1 MTCFVELVAIKFLIC
16 RIRPTFVQKNIFK
29 ERRLIMYT
37 KEKIKFPLLKDKVAK
52 KLFTEKKVGLEYLRK
67 IISLAIGIPMDMID
81 KDIKLIHPN
90 IAVNKNIVNSEADVV
105 LENGEFYV
113 NLEINYYN
121 NETSDIKNGLYLCHL
136 LLRQVKKAKEYETL
150 KKVYQIN
157 LNSYDALGK
166 EEFIYHSK
174 LYEKKYHI
182 ERSDFIEIIDINL
195 EKLRQIDYNTLVK
208 SDDMTL
214 EKALYLFVCDDIE
227 KLNVIYEGD
236 KLMKKLMKE
245 NEDLLK
251 NFDEMLYYDRDKMF
265 LNACY
270 DKGYSKGESIGY
282 SKGKNEGKQEERLQ
296 IARGLLKLD
305 VPIEKI
311 ELATGLSKEVILTF
325 KNE

>member
-1 MTCFVELVAIKFLIC
+1 
-16 RIRPTFVQKNIFK
+16 
-29 ERRLIMYT
+29 MYT

-52 KLFTEKKVGLEYLRK
+52 KLFTEKQVGLEYLRK

-81 KDIKLIHPN
+81 KDIKLIHPS
-90 IAVNKNIVNSEADVV
+90 IGINKNIVNSEADVV

-136 LLRQVKKAKEYETL
+136 LLRQVKKAKEYENL

-195 EKLRQIDYNTLVK
+195 EKLRQIDYNTLIK
-208 SDDMTL
+208 SNDMTL

-227 KLNVIYEGD
+227 KLNAIYEGD
-236 KLMKKLMKE
+236 RLMKKLMKE

-282 SKGKNEGKQEERLQ
+282 SNGKQERNRE
-296 IARGLLKLD
+296 IAKEMLNKVMKLKD
-305 VPIEKI
+305 II
-311 ELATGLSKEVILTF
+311 DITGLT
-325 KNE
+325 

>member
-1 MTCFVELVAIKFLIC
+1 MK
-16 RIRPTFVQKNIFK
+16 
-29 ERRLIMYT
+29 T

-81 KDIKLIHPN
+81 KDIKLIHPS
-90 IAVNKNIVNSEADVV
+90 IGINKNIVNSEADVV

-136 LLRQVKKAKEYETL
+136 LLRQVKKAKEYENL

-208 SDDMTL
+208 SEDMTL

-227 KLNVIYEGD
+227 KLNAIYEGD

-270 DKGYSKGESIGY
+270 DKGYDK
-282 SKGKNEGKQEERLQ
+282 GKQEARQERNRE
-296 IARGLLKLD
+296 IATEMLKNKEA
-305 VPIEKI
+305 IENIVKY
-311 ELATGLSKEVILTF
+311 TGLSKEEILNL
-325 KNE
+325 KDE

>member
-1 MTCFVELVAIKFLIC
+1 
-16 RIRPTFVQKNIFK
+16 
-29 ERRLIMYT
+29 MYR

-67 IISLAIGIPMDMID
+67 IISLAIGIPMYMID

-90 IAVNKNIVNSEADVV
+90 IGVNKNIVNSEADVV
-105 LENGEFYV
+105 LENDEFYV

-136 LLRQVKKAKEYETL
+136 LLRQVKKAKEYEAL

-208 SDDMTL
+208 SEDMTL

-227 KLNVIYEGD
+227 KLNAIYEGD
-236 KLMKKLMKE
+236 RLMKKLMKE

-270 DKGYSKGESIGY
+270 EKGYDK
-282 SKGKNEGKQEERLQ
+282 GKQEARQERNIE
-296 IARGLLKLD
+296 IAKEMLNKRMKLKD
-305 VPIEKI
+305 II
-311 ELATGLSKEVILTF
+311 DITGLTEKEIKEIV
-325 KNE
+325 

>member
-1 MTCFVELVAIKFLIC
+1 M
-16 RIRPTFVQKNIFK
+16 N
-29 ERRLIMYT
+29 T

-90 IAVNKNIVNSEADVV
+90 IGVNKNIVNSEADVV

-136 LLRQVKKAKEYETL
+136 LLRQVKKAKEYEAL

-195 EKLRQIDYNTLVK
+195 EKLRQIDYNTLIK

-227 KLNVIYEGD
+227 KLNAIYEGD
-236 KLMKKLMKE
+236 RLMKKLMKE

-282 SKGKNEGKQEERLQ
+282 NKGKQERNIE
-296 IARGLLKLD
+296 IAKEMLNKGMKLKD
-305 VPIEKI
+305 II
-311 ELATGLSKEVILTF
+311 DITGLTEKEI
-325 KNE
+325 KEIA

>member
-1 MTCFVELVAIKFLIC
+1 MF
-16 RIRPTFVQKNIFK
+16 
-29 ERRLIMYT
+29 T

-90 IAVNKNIVNSEADVV
+90 IGVNKNIVNSEADVV
-105 LENGEFYV
+105 LENNEFYV

-136 LLRQVKKAKEYETL
+136 LLRQVKKAKEYENL

-195 EKLRQIDYNTLVK
+195 EKLRQIDYNTLIK

-214 EKALYLFVCDDIE
+214 KKALYLFVCDDIE
-227 KLNVIYEGD
+227 KLNAIYEGD

-270 DKGYSKGESIGY
+270 EKGYDK
-282 SKGKNEGKQEERLQ
+282 GKQEARQERNIE
-296 IARGLLKLD
+296 IAKEMLNKRMKLKD
-305 VPIEKI
+305 II
-311 ELATGLSKEVILTF
+311 DITGLTEKEIKEIV
-325 KNE
+325 

>member
-1 MTCFVELVAIKFLIC
+1 MYKGIFL
-16 RIRPTFVQKNIFK
+16 K
-29 ERRLIMYT
+29 
-37 KEKIKFPLLKDKVAK
+37 
-52 KLFTEKKVGLEYLRK
+52 
-67 IISLAIGIPMDMID
+67 
-81 KDIKLIHPN
+81 
-90 IAVNKNIVNSEADVV
+90 
-105 LENGEFYV
+105 
-113 NLEINYYN
+113 
-121 NETSDIKNGLYLCHL
+121 
-136 LLRQVKKAKEYETL
+136 
-150 KKVYQIN
+150 
-157 LNSYDALGK
+157 K

-227 KLNVIYEGD
+227 KLNAIYEGD

-270 DKGYSKGESIGY
+270 EKGYDK
-282 SKGKNEGKQEERLQ
+282 GKQEARQERNIE
-296 IARGLLKLD
+296 IAKELLKLE

-311 ELATGLSKEVILTF
+311 MMAIGLSKEEILTI

>member
-1 MTCFVELVAIKFLIC
+1 
-16 RIRPTFVQKNIFK
+16 
-29 ERRLIMYT
+29 
-37 KEKIKFPLLKDKVAK
+37 
-52 KLFTEKKVGLEYLRK
+52 
-67 IISLAIGIPMDMID
+67 MDMID

-121 NETSDIKNGLYLCHL
+121 NETSDIKNGLYLYHL
-136 LLRQVKKAKEYETL
+136 LLRQVKKAKEYENL

-227 KLNVIYEGD
+227 KLNAIYEGD

-270 DKGYSKGESIGY
+270 DKGYDK
-282 SKGKNEGKQEERLQ
+282 GKQERNRE
-296 IARGLLKLD
+296 IAKEMLKNKEA
-305 VPIEKI
+305 IENIAKY
-311 ELATGLSKEVILTF
+311 TGLSKEEILNL
-325 KNE
+325 KDE

>member
-1 MTCFVELVAIKFLIC
+1 
-16 RIRPTFVQKNIFK
+16 
-29 ERRLIMYT
+29 MYT

-90 IAVNKNIVNSEADVV
+90 IGVNKNIVNSEADVV

-136 LLRQVKKAKEYETL
+136 LLRQVKKAKEYENL

-227 KLNVIYEGD
+227 KLNAIYEGD

-270 DKGYSKGESIGY
+270 DKGYSKGESVGY
-282 SKGKNEGKQEERLQ
+282 SKGKQERNKEIAKELLQ
-296 IARGLLKLD
+296 LEVSL
-305 VPIEKI
+305 PKI
-311 ELATGLSKEVILTF
+311 MKATGLSKEEILNL
-325 KNE
+325 KDE

>member
-1 MTCFVELVAIKFLIC
+1 
-16 RIRPTFVQKNIFK
+16 
-29 ERRLIMYT
+29 MYT

-52 KLFTEKKVGLEYLRK
+52 KLFTEKQVGLEYLRK

-90 IAVNKNIVNSEADVV
+90 IGVNKNIVNSEADVV

-136 LLRQVKKAKEYETL
+136 LLRQVKTAKEYEAL

-208 SDDMTL
+208 SEDMTL

-227 KLNVIYEGD
+227 KLNAIYEGD
-236 KLMKKLMKE
+236 RLMKKLMKE

-265 LNACY
+265 ENACY
-270 DKGYSKGESIGY
+270 DKGYDK
-282 SKGKNEGKQEERLQ
+282 GKQERNRE
-296 IARGLLKLD
+296 IAKEMLKNKEA
-305 VPIEKI
+305 IENIVKY
-311 ELATGLSKEVILTF
+311 TGLSKEEILNL
-325 KNE
+325 KDE

>member
-1 MTCFVELVAIKFLIC
+1 MI
-16 RIRPTFVQKNIFK
+16 
-29 ERRLIMYT
+29 T

-52 KLFTEKKVGLEYLRK
+52 KLFTERKVGLEYLRK

-90 IAVNKNIVNSEADVV
+90 ICFNKNIVNSEADVV

-121 NETSDIKNGLYLCHL
+121 NETSDLKNGLYLCHL
-136 LLRQVKKAKEYETL
+136 LLRQVKKAKEYEAL

-195 EKLRQIDYNTLVK
+195 EKLRQIDYNTLIK

-214 EKALYLFVCDDIE
+214 EKTLYLFVCDDIE
-227 KLNVIYEGD
+227 KLNAIYEGD

-270 DKGYSKGESIGY
+270 EKGYDK
-282 SKGKNEGKQEERLQ
+282 GKQEARQERNIE
-296 IARGLLKLD
+296 IAKEMLNKGMKLKD
-305 VPIEKI
+305 II
-311 ELATGLSKEVILTF
+311 DITGLTEKEI
-325 KNE
+325 KEIA

>member
-1 MTCFVELVAIKFLIC
+1 
-16 RIRPTFVQKNIFK
+16 
-29 ERRLIMYT
+29 MYT

-52 KLFTEKKVGLEYLRK
+52 KLFTEKQVGLEYLRK

-105 LENGEFYV
+105 LENDEFYV

-136 LLRQVKKAKEYETL
+136 LLRQVKKAKEYENL

-227 KLNVIYEGD
+227 KLNAIYEGD
-236 KLMKKLMKE
+236 KLMEKLMKE

-270 DKGYSKGESIGY
+270 DKGYDK
-282 SKGKNEGKQEERLQ
+282 GKQERNRE
-296 IARGLLKLD
+296 IAKEMLKNKE
-305 VPIEKI
+305 VIENIVKY
-311 ELATGLSKEVILTF
+311 TGLSKEEILNL
-325 KNE
+325 KDE

>member
-1 MTCFVELVAIKFLIC
+1 M
-16 RIRPTFVQKNIFK
+16 N
-29 ERRLIMYT
+29 T

-90 IAVNKNIVNSEADVV
+90 IGVNKNIVNSEADVV
-105 LENGEFYV
+105 LENGEFYD

-136 LLRQVKKAKEYETL
+136 LLRQVKKAKEYEAL

-195 EKLRQIDYNTLVK
+195 EKLRQIDYNTLIK

-214 EKALYLFVCDDIE
+214 EKTLYLFVCDDIE
-227 KLNVIYEGD
+227 KLNAIYEGD

-282 SKGKNEGKQEERLQ
+282 SKGKQERNIE
-296 IARGLLKLD
+296 IAKEMLNKGMKLKD
-305 VPIEKI
+305 II
-311 ELATGLSKEVILTF
+311 DITGLTEKEI
-325 KNE
+325 KEIA

>member
-1 MTCFVELVAIKFLIC
+1 MK
-16 RIRPTFVQKNIFK
+16 
-29 ERRLIMYT
+29 T

-136 LLRQVKKAKEYETL
+136 LLRQVKKAKEYENL

-195 EKLRQIDYNTLVK
+195 EKLRQIDYNTLIK
-208 SDDMTL
+208 SNDMTL

-227 KLNVIYEGD
+227 KLNAIYEGD

-282 SKGKNEGKQEERLQ
+282 SNGKQERNRE
-296 IARGLLKLD
+296 IAKEMLKNKEA
-305 VPIEKI
+305 IENIVKY
-311 ELATGLSKEVILTF
+311 TGLSKEEILNF
-325 KNE
+325 KDE

>member
-1 MTCFVELVAIKFLIC
+1 MI
-16 RIRPTFVQKNIFK
+16 
-29 ERRLIMYT
+29 T

-52 KLFTEKKVGLEYLRK
+52 KLFTERKVGLEYLRK

-90 IAVNKNIVNSEADVV
+90 IGVNKNIVNSEADVV

-136 LLRQVKKAKEYETL
+136 LLRQVKTAKEYEAL

-208 SDDMTL
+208 SEDMTL

-227 KLNVIYEGD
+227 KLNAIYEGD

-282 SKGKNEGKQEERLQ
+282 SKGKQEERLQ
-296 IARGLLKLD
+296 IAKGFLKLD

-311 ELATGLSKEVILTF
+311 EIATGLSKEEILNL
-325 KNE
+325 KEK

>member
-1 MTCFVELVAIKFLIC
+1 MK
-16 RIRPTFVQKNIFK
+16 
-29 ERRLIMYT
+29 T

-105 LENGEFYV
+105 LENDEFYV

-136 LLRQVKKAKEYETL
+136 LLRQVKKAKEYENL

-227 KLNVIYEGD
+227 KLNAIYEGD

-265 LNACY
+265 ENACY
-270 DKGYSKGESIGY
+270 DKGY
-282 SKGKNEGKQEERLQ
+282 SKGKNEGKQERNRE
-296 IARGLLKLD
+296 IAKEMLKNKEA
-305 VPIEKI
+305 IENIVKY
-311 ELATGLSKEVILTF
+311 TGLSKEEILNF
-325 KNE
+325 KDE

>member
-1 MTCFVELVAIKFLIC
+1 M
-16 RIRPTFVQKNIFK
+16 N
-29 ERRLIMYT
+29 T

-67 IISLAIGIPMDMID
+67 IISLAIGIPVDMID

-90 IAVNKNIVNSEADVV
+90 IGVNKNIVNSEADVV
-105 LENGEFYV
+105 LENDEFYV

-136 LLRQVKKAKEYETL
+136 LLRQVKNAKEYENL

-174 LYEKKYHI
+174 LYETRHHI

-208 SDDMTL
+208 SEDMTL

-227 KLNVIYEGD
+227 KLNAIYEGD

-251 NFDEMLYYDRDKMF
+251 DFDEMLYYDRDKMF
-265 LNACY
+265 ENACY
-270 DKGYSKGESIGY
+270 EKGYAK
-282 SKGKNEGKQEERLQ
+282 GKQERNIEV
-296 IARGLLKLD
+296 AKELLKLNTPLETIMI
-305 VPIEKI
+305 VSK
-311 ELATGLSKEVILTF
+311 LSKEEIL
-325 KNE
+325 KLKDE

>member
-1 MTCFVELVAIKFLIC
+1 
-16 RIRPTFVQKNIFK
+16 
-29 ERRLIMYT
+29 MYT

-90 IAVNKNIVNSEADVV
+90 IGVNKNIVNSEADVV
-105 LENGEFYV
+105 LENDEFYV

-136 LLRQVKKAKEYETL
+136 LLRQVKKAKEYEAL

-208 SDDMTL
+208 SEDMTL

-227 KLNVIYEGD
+227 KLNAIYEGD
-236 KLMKKLMKE
+236 RLMKKLMKE
-245 NEDLLK
+245 NENLLK
-251 NFDEMLYYDRDKMF
+251 DFDEMLYYDRDKMF

-270 DKGYSKGESIGY
+270 EKGYEK
-282 SKGKNEGKQEERLQ
+282 GKQEARQERNIE
-296 IARGLLKLD
+296 IAKELLKLD

-311 ELATGLSKEVILTF
+311 MTATGLSEKEILTLR
-325 KNE
+325 NN

>member
-1 MTCFVELVAIKFLIC
+1 MI
-16 RIRPTFVQKNIFK
+16 
-29 ERRLIMYT
+29 T

-90 IAVNKNIVNSEADVV
+90 IGVNKNIVNSEADVI
-105 LENGEFYV
+105 LENNEFYV

-136 LLRQVKKAKEYETL
+136 LLRQVKKAKEYEAL

-174 LYEKKYHI
+174 LYETKHYI
-182 ERSDFIEIIDINL
+182 ERSDFIEIIDITL
-195 EKLRQIDYNTLVK
+195 EKLRQIYYNTLIK

-227 KLNVIYEGD
+227 KLNAIYEGD
-236 KLMKKLMKE
+236 RLMKKLMKE

-251 NFDEMLYYDRDKMF
+251 DFDEMLYYDRDKMF
-265 LNACY
+265 ENACY
-270 DKGYSKGESIGY
+270 EKGYE
-282 SKGKNEGKQEERLQ
+282 KGKKERNEELAKDML
-296 IARGLLKLD
+296 IANE
-305 VPIEKI
+305 PIEKI
-311 ELATGLSKEVILTF
+311 VQFSKLSKEEILNL
-325 KNE
+325 KDK

>member
-1 MTCFVELVAIKFLIC
+1 
-16 RIRPTFVQKNIFK
+16 
-29 ERRLIMYT
+29 MYT

-81 KDIKLIHPN
+81 KDIKLIHPS
-90 IAVNKNIVNSEADVV
+90 IGINKNIVNSEADVV

-227 KLNVIYEGD
+227 KLNAIYEGD

-270 DKGYSKGESIGY
+270 DKVYSKGESVGY
-282 SKGKNEGKQEERLQ
+282 SKGKQERNKEIAKELLQ
-296 IARGLLKLD
+296 LEVSL
-305 VPIEKI
+305 PKI
-311 ELATGLSKEVILTF
+311 MKATGLSKEEILNL
-325 KNE
+325 KDE

>member
-29 ERRLIMYT
+29 ERGRIMNT

-90 IAVNKNIVNSEADVV
+90 IGVNKNIVNSEADVV
-105 LENGEFYV
+105 LENDEFYV

-121 NETSDIKNGLYLCHL
+121 HETSDIKNGLYLCHL
-136 LLRQVKKAKEYETL
+136 LLRQVKKAKEYEAL

-208 SDDMTL
+208 SEDMTL

-227 KLNVIYEGD
+227 KLNAIYEGD

-251 NFDEMLYYDRDKMF
+251 DFDEMLYYDRDKMF
-265 LNACY
+265 ENACY
-270 DKGYSKGESIGY
+270 EKGYE
-282 SKGKNEGKQEERLQ
+282 KGKKERNEELAKDML
-296 IARGLLKLD
+296 IANE
-305 VPIEKI
+305 PIEKI
-311 ELATGLSKEVILTF
+311 VQFSKLSKEEILNL
-325 KNE
+325 KDE

>member
-1 MTCFVELVAIKFLIC
+1 MYKGIFL
-16 RIRPTFVQKNIFK
+16 K
-29 ERRLIMYT
+29 
-37 KEKIKFPLLKDKVAK
+37 
-52 KLFTEKKVGLEYLRK
+52 
-67 IISLAIGIPMDMID
+67 
-81 KDIKLIHPN
+81 
-90 IAVNKNIVNSEADVV
+90 
-105 LENGEFYV
+105 
-113 NLEINYYN
+113 
-121 NETSDIKNGLYLCHL
+121 
-136 LLRQVKKAKEYETL
+136 
-150 KKVYQIN
+150 
-157 LNSYDALGK
+157 K

-195 EKLRQIDYNTLVK
+195 EKLRQIDYNTLIK

-227 KLNVIYEGD
+227 KLNAIYEGD
-236 KLMKKLMKE
+236 RLMKKLMKE

-270 DKGYSKGESIGY
+270 EKGYDK
-282 SKGKNEGKQEERLQ
+282 GKQEARQERNIE
-296 IARGLLKLD
+296 IAKELLKLE

-311 ELATGLSKEVILTF
+311 MMATGLSKEEILTI

>member
-1 MTCFVELVAIKFLIC
+1 
-16 RIRPTFVQKNIFK
+16 
-29 ERRLIMYT
+29 MYT

-52 KLFTEKKVGLEYLRK
+52 KLFTEKQVGLEYLRK

-81 KDIKLIHPN
+81 KDIKLIHPS
-90 IAVNKNIVNSEADVV
+90 IGINKNIVNSEADVV
-105 LENGEFYV
+105 LENDEFYV

-136 LLRQVKKAKEYETL
+136 LLRQVKKAKEYENL

-227 KLNVIYEGD
+227 KLNAIYEGD

-270 DKGYSKGESIGY
+270 DKGYSKGESVGY
-282 SKGKNEGKQEERLQ
+282 SKGKQERNKEIAKELLQ
-296 IARGLLKLD
+296 LEVSL
-305 VPIEKI
+305 PKI
-311 ELATGLSKEVILTF
+311 MKATGLSKEEILNL
-325 KNE
+325 KDE

>member
-1 MTCFVELVAIKFLIC
+1 
-16 RIRPTFVQKNIFK
+16 
-29 ERRLIMYT
+29 MYT

-90 IAVNKNIVNSEADVV
+90 IGVNKNIVNSEADVV
-105 LENGEFYV
+105 LENNEFYV

-174 LYEKKYHI
+174 LYETKHHI

-208 SDDMTL
+208 SEDMTL
-214 EKALYLFVCDDIE
+214 EKALYLFVCDDME
-227 KLNVIYEGD
+227 KLNAIYEGD

-265 LNACY
+265 ENACY
-270 DKGYSKGESIGY
+270 DKGYDKGIQERNIEIA
-282 SKGKNEGKQEERLQ
+282 KEMLKNKE
-296 IARGLLKLD
+296 A
-305 VPIEKI
+305 IENIVKY
-311 ELATGLSKEVILTF
+311 TGLSKEEILNL
-325 KNE
+325 KDE

>member
-1 MTCFVELVAIKFLIC
+1 MK
-16 RIRPTFVQKNIFK
+16 
-29 ERRLIMYT
+29 T

-81 KDIKLIHPN
+81 KDIKLIHPS
-90 IAVNKNIVNSEADVV
+90 IGINKNIVNSEADVV

-136 LLRQVKKAKEYETL
+136 LLRQVKKAKEYENL

-195 EKLRQIDYNTLVK
+195 EKLRQIDYNTLIK
-208 SDDMTL
+208 SNDMTL

-227 KLNVIYEGD
+227 KLNAIYEGD

-251 NFDEMLYYDRDKMF
+251 NFDEMLYYDRDEMF
-265 LNACY
+265 ENACY
-270 DKGYSKGESIGY
+270 DKGYSKG
-282 SKGKNEGKQEERLQ
+282 KQERNRE
-296 IARGLLKLD
+296 IAKEMLKNKEA
-305 VPIEKI
+305 IENIAKY
-311 ELATGLSKEVILTF
+311 TGLSKEEILNL
-325 KNE
+325 KDE

>member
-1 MTCFVELVAIKFLIC
+1 MK
-16 RIRPTFVQKNIFK
+16 
-29 ERRLIMYT
+29 T

-67 IISLAIGIPMDMID
+67 IISLSIGIPMYMID
-81 KDIKLIHPN
+81 KDFKLIHLN
-90 IAVNKNIVNSEADVV
+90 IAVNKNIVNYEADVV
-105 LENGEFYV
+105 LENDEFYV

-136 LLRQVKKAKEYETL
+136 LLRQVKKAKEYENL

-227 KLNVIYEGD
+227 KLNAIYEGD

-265 LNACY
+265 ENACY

-282 SKGKNEGKQEERLQ
+282 SNGKQERNRE
-296 IARGLLKLD
+296 IAKEMLKNKEA
-305 VPIEKI
+305 IENIVKY
-311 ELATGLSKEVILTF
+311 TGLSKEEILNF
-325 KNE
+325 KDE

>member
-1 MTCFVELVAIKFLIC
+1 M
-16 RIRPTFVQKNIFK
+16 N
-29 ERRLIMYT
+29 T

-90 IAVNKNIVNSEADVV
+90 IGVNKNIVNSEADVV
-105 LENGEFYV
+105 LENDEFYV

-136 LLRQVKKAKEYETL
+136 LLRQVKKAKEYEAL

-227 KLNVIYEGD
+227 KLNAIYEGD

-251 NFDEMLYYDRDKMF
+251 EFDEMLYYDRDKMF

-270 DKGYSKGESIGY
+270 EKGYVK
-282 SKGKNEGKQEERLQ
+282 GKQEAT
-296 IARGLLKLD
+296 IAMQKQLAKDMLIANES
-305 VPIEKI
+305 IEKI
-311 ELATGLSKEVILTF
+311 VQFSKLSKEEILNL
-325 KNE
+325 KGE

>member
-1 MTCFVELVAIKFLIC
+1 MYKGIFL
-16 RIRPTFVQKNIFK
+16 K
-29 ERRLIMYT
+29 
-37 KEKIKFPLLKDKVAK
+37 
-52 KLFTEKKVGLEYLRK
+52 
-67 IISLAIGIPMDMID
+67 
-81 KDIKLIHPN
+81 
-90 IAVNKNIVNSEADVV
+90 
-105 LENGEFYV
+105 
-113 NLEINYYN
+113 
-121 NETSDIKNGLYLCHL
+121 
-136 LLRQVKKAKEYETL
+136 
-150 KKVYQIN
+150 
-157 LNSYDALGK
+157 K

-195 EKLRQIDYNTLVK
+195 EKLRQIDYNTLIK

-270 DKGYSKGESIGY
+270 EKGYDK
-282 SKGKNEGKQEERLQ
+282 GKQEARQERNIE
-296 IARGLLKLD
+296 IAKELLKLE

-311 ELATGLSKEVILTF
+311 MMATGLSKEEILTI

>member
-1 MTCFVELVAIKFLIC
+1 MI
-16 RIRPTFVQKNIFK
+16 
-29 ERRLIMYT
+29 T

-90 IAVNKNIVNSEADVV
+90 IGVNKNIVNSEADVV
-105 LENGEFYV
+105 LENDEFYV

-121 NETSDIKNGLYLCHL
+121 HETSDIKNGLYLCHL
-136 LLRQVKKAKEYETL
+136 LLRQVKTAKEYEAL

-195 EKLRQIDYNTLVK
+195 EKLRQIDYNTLIK

-214 EKALYLFVCDDIE
+214 EKTLYLFVCDDIE
-227 KLNVIYEGD
+227 KLNAIYEGD

-282 SKGKNEGKQEERLQ
+282 SKGKQERNIE
-296 IARGLLKLD
+296 IAKELLKLE
-305 VPIEKI
+305 VSIEKI
-311 ELATGLSKEVILTF
+311 MMATGLSEKEILTLR
-325 KNE
+325 ND

>member
-1 MTCFVELVAIKFLIC
+1 MI
-16 RIRPTFVQKNIFK
+16 
-29 ERRLIMYT
+29 T

-52 KLFTEKKVGLEYLRK
+52 KLFTEKQVGLEYLRK

-90 IAVNKNIVNSEADVV
+90 IGVNKNIVNSEADVV
-105 LENGEFYV
+105 LENNEFYV

-136 LLRQVKKAKEYETL
+136 LLRQVKKAKEYEAL

-208 SDDMTL
+208 SEDMTL

-227 KLNVIYEGD
+227 KLNAIYEGD
-236 KLMKKLMKE
+236 RLMKKLMKE

-270 DKGYSKGESIGY
+270 EKGYDK
-282 SKGKNEGKQEERLQ
+282 GKQEARQERNIE
-296 IARGLLKLD
+296 IAKEMLNKRMKLKD
-305 VPIEKI
+305 II
-311 ELATGLSKEVILTF
+311 DITGLTEKEIKEIV
-325 KNE
+325 

>member
-1 MTCFVELVAIKFLIC
+1 M
-16 RIRPTFVQKNIFK
+16 N
-29 ERRLIMYT
+29 T

-90 IAVNKNIVNSEADVV
+90 IGVNKNIVNSEADVV

-136 LLRQVKKAKEYETL
+136 LLRQVKTAKEYEAL

-208 SDDMTL
+208 SEDMTL

-227 KLNVIYEGD
+227 KLNAIYEGD

-282 SKGKNEGKQEERLQ
+282 SKGKQERNIE
-296 IARGLLKLD
+296 IAKEMLNKGMKLKD
-305 VPIEKI
+305 II
-311 ELATGLSKEVILTF
+311 DITGLTEKEI
-325 KNE
+325 KEIA

>member
-1 MTCFVELVAIKFLIC
+1 MK
-16 RIRPTFVQKNIFK
+16 
-29 ERRLIMYT
+29 T

-90 IAVNKNIVNSEADVV
+90 IGVNKNIVNSEADVV

-227 KLNVIYEGD
+227 KLNAIYEGD

-265 LNACY
+265 ENACY
-270 DKGYSKGESIGY
+270 DKGYDK
-282 SKGKNEGKQEERLQ
+282 GKQERNRE
-296 IARGLLKLD
+296 IAKEMLKNKEA
-305 VPIEKI
+305 IENIAKY
-311 ELATGLSKEVILTF
+311 TGLSKEEILNL
-325 KNE
+325 KDE

>member
-1 MTCFVELVAIKFLIC
+1 M
-16 RIRPTFVQKNIFK
+16 N
-29 ERRLIMYT
+29 T

-67 IISLAIGIPMDMID
+67 IISLAIGIPVDMID

-90 IAVNKNIVNSEADVV
+90 IGVNKNIVNSEADVV
-105 LENGEFYV
+105 LENDEFYV

-136 LLRQVKKAKEYETL
+136 LLRQVKNAKEYENL

-166 EEFIYHSK
+166 EEFIYRSK
-174 LYEKKYHI
+174 LYETKHHI

-208 SDDMTL
+208 SEDMTL
-214 EKALYLFVCDDIE
+214 EKALYLFVCDDME

-251 NFDEMLYYDRDKMF
+251 DFDEMLYYDRDKMF
-265 LNACY
+265 ENACY
-270 DKGYSKGESIGY
+270 EKGYAK
-282 SKGKNEGKQEERLQ
+282 GKQERNIEV
-296 IARGLLKLD
+296 AKELLKLNTPLETIMI
-305 VPIEKI
+305 VSK
-311 ELATGLSKEVILTF
+311 LSKEEIL
-325 KNE
+325 KLKDE

>member
-1 MTCFVELVAIKFLIC
+1 
-16 RIRPTFVQKNIFK
+16 
-29 ERRLIMYT
+29 MYT

-90 IAVNKNIVNSEADVV
+90 IGINKNIVNSEADVV

-136 LLRQVKKAKEYETL
+136 LLRQVKKAKEYENL

-182 ERSDFIEIIDINL
+182 ERRDFIEIIDINL

-227 KLNVIYEGD
+227 KLNAIYEGD

-270 DKGYSKGESIGY
+270 DKGYSKGESVGY
-282 SKGKNEGKQEERLQ
+282 SKGKQERNKEIAKELLQ
-296 IARGLLKLD
+296 LEVSL
-305 VPIEKI
+305 PKI
-311 ELATGLSKEVILTF
+311 MKATGLSKEEILNL
-325 KNE
+325 KDE